1 MKDVWSFA
9 SHGSWPCLIETL
21 ELGFRVYQHTG
32 RRSYWSKPT
41 YVSCWYSFQ
50 PTEQT
55 LMTTTKSHCLFQ
67 TSAWNTLFNSNF
79 CWKMLTHNPLVDHN
93 FSCETRHFFHS
104 WTTKNSNSPTK
115 SSSPSLR
122 RRPWASVRICCR
134 RGQWWSCRSSVTRC
148 GWMRMEWCRS
158 LYYPLVN

>member
-32 RRSYWSKPT
+32 RSSYLSKPT
-41 YVSCWYSFQ
+41 YLSCWYSFQ

-67 TSAWNTLFNSNF
+67 TSAWNTTWNSNF
-79 CWKMLTHNPLVDHN
+79 RLSEKWSSIFLWNYPFLPLLDNKKTAAAGLEHPPGSAVAAGNGGVAEALWQGADGLVDV
-93 FSCETRHFFHS
+93 
-104 WTTKNSNSPTK
+104 
-115 SSSPSLR
+115 SLKK
-122 RRPWASVRICCR
+122 WVIQKQYHHISYYII
-134 RGQWWSCRSSVTRC
+134 
-148 GWMRMEWCRS
+148 
-158 LYYPLVN
+158 LYHMI